1 MQVIYADVL
10 VIINIYI
17 TYGLLSLTACFS
29 SVKGS
34 RLRMFI
40 TSVLS
45 GLYSLIIIVP
55 NISNGIIGITKLLF
69 SLALLRIAFGKVS
82 KKQYV
87 RLFIIFFCVNFAFA
101 GIMLA
106 VWLFAAPKGMY
117 YNSSIVYFDI
127 DTVTLLFL
135 TVICYAVLS
144 LVHRITLTRTPSDTV
159 YECRIYA
166 AGKSFL
172 CRCFLDTGNSLR
184 DCYTGSSVIIVS
196 RDVFKD
202 ILGDSPFESE
212 LKIRLL
218 PHSTVSER
226 GTLYA
231 FTCEKAEIRGLTKSG
246 VAENITVALTD
257 EKIRGG
263 HFDGILP
270 WDIFEA
276 TTDER
281 EKGYVFTN

>member
-10 VIINIYI
+10 VVINVYI
-17 TYGLLSLTACFS
+17 TYGLLSLTSLFAS
-29 SVKGS
+29 MKES
-34 RLRMFI
+34 RGRMLI
-40 TSVLS
+40 ASVLS
-45 GLYSLIIIVP
+45 GFYSLIIILPSV
-55 NISNGIIGITKLLF
+55 SDLTIGVTKLLF
-69 SLALLRIAFGKVS
+69 SLLLIRIAFSRVS
-82 KKQYV
+82 KKQYL
-87 RLFIIFFCVNFAFA
+87 RLLVIFFCVNFAFA

-144 LVHRITLTRTPSDTV
+144 IVHRITLTRTPPDTV

-202 ILGDSPFESE
+202 ILGDNPFESE
-212 LKIRLL
+212 LKIRLI
-218 PHSTVSER
+218 PHSTVSEK
-226 GTLYA
+226 GTLHA

-270 WDIFEA
+270 WDVFEA